1 MIETTGKVV
10 KKLFPQKSNLML
22 PQEPQARHR
31 LWEKVTLLVILTEKG
46 FNIPHYPK
54 QLKRY
59 LITGFEKVLDINI
72 TSTGS
77 NSKRSARTIGS

>member
-1 MIETTGKVV
+1 MHVDSNRLSQPSLEPIIETTGKVV

-59 LITGFEKVLDINI
+59 
-72 TSTGS
+72 
-77 NSKRSARTIGS
+77 